1 MARSF
6 AKSLPI
12 FTLLASM
19 IIGTSVSAEKPFG
32 WCNGD
37 DSKAAKVTFE
47 TGERYFKKKD
57 YEWAWNFFLDAAKQC
72 NREAMARMG
81 LMAWNGLHVTKDS
94 TLASILF
101 QRASDLGDPK
111 SQLLV
116 GSWHKKGEFGLQ
128 RDLYKARS
136 LFQKSFDRGVVEAGE
151 QLGHAY
157 FYGWGGE
164 QSIEKAITT
173 YLRTDA
179 MGGTPFNSMQ
189 LGFMHNMGLGVR
201 LDDNKAI
208 AHYKSALLGGETD
221 AASGIALVYDLN
233 DLYEPALLW
242 LTIDIELNG
251 MDGIDP
257 SQMSDL
263 VKKIG
268 SVKANKMR
276 ARAQQCIRSNY
287 KNCMWPNLNLVRFK
301 PLRSLRVAF
310 NEFSFQ
316 DRSAIQYHL
325 KKKGIYRG
333 DIDGIWGNN
342 TANSVASYAQ
352 QIGIPTRNSAH
363 IYSNILKLGPAPK
376 FKKQRS
382 APTQTR
388 SSSDNALLKAMIG
401 AIALS
406 SGQNGFVSGLAGH
419 TPKPFLYDNP
429 SNETGYRNLNI
440 NGNRLNCFYYE
451 HLNAYTNCR

>member
-1 MARSF
+1 MEW
-6 AKSLPI
+6 P
-12 FTLLASM
+12 
-19 IIGTSVSAEKPFG
+19 P
-32 WCNGD
+32 C
-37 DSKAAKVTFE
+37 SKGQYPCV
-47 TGERYFKKKD
+47 Y
-57 YEWAWNFFLDAAKQC
+57 
-72 NREAMARMG
+72 
-81 LMAWNGLHVTKDS
+81 
-94 TLASILF
+94 SI

-116 GSWHKKGEFGLQ
+116 GSWHKKGEHGVQ

-136 LFQKSFDRGVVEAGE
+136 LFQKSFDKGVVEAGE

-251 MDGIDP
+251 MDGIDL

-268 SVKANKMR
+268 SAKANKMR

-287 KNCMWPNLNLVRFK
+287 TNCMWPNLNLVRFQ

-325 KKKGIYRG
+325 KKKEFIEVILMAFGGI
-333 DIDGIWGNN
+333 
-342 TANSVASYAQ
+342 
-352 QIGIPTRNSAH
+352 IP
-363 IYSNILKLGPAPK
+363 
-376 FKKQRS
+376 
-382 APTQTR
+382 QT
-388 SSSDNALLKAMIG
+388 ALLVMRNKLAYPP
-401 AIALS
+401 AIL
-406 SGQNGFVSGLAGH
+406 H
-419 TPKPFLYDNP
+419 TFIPK
-429 SNETGYRNLNI
+429 S
-440 NGNRLNCFYYE
+440 
-451 HLNAYTNCR
+451 